1 MTPSRYSTT
10 HCGKSERTKT
20 ILAVVLLLAVI
31 AAWIITLS
39 TEQQPKGHD
48 TVHPMPNAH
57 VDWLQTYHGGAP
69 DGV

>member
-1 MTPSRYSTT
+1 LTPSRYSTT

-20 ILAVVLLLAVI
+20 ILAVVFLLAVI

-48 TVHPMPNAH
+48 TEHPMPNAH
-57 VDWLQTYHGGAP
+57 TSWLQTYYVG
-69 DGV
+69 DGNGF